1 MAQLGSKRLRPFWNQ
16 LYDAAEIP
24 LAWDLRRSRYSKAR
38 NVLNVSHIRTR
49 ENGMRQRPRSPKQEI
64 MRPLPKIKTLSARD
78 GAKLINAAMASLAVR
93 YRETYHFNHAN
104 PHEVYLADV
113 GDGVSVAVFGLLA
126 EHRFP
131 LECTMGYLILS
142 NGVPIGYGGSSVL
155 FKQVNTGV
163 NIFDEFRGSEAAFL
177 WTQVM
182 RVYHALVG
190 CTRFIANPYQ
200 FGGDNSEALKSG
212 AFWFYYRLGY
222 RPVLADIRTL
232 AQREDVRIRRNR
244 KYRSNIKTLRKLA
257 SCDMHLTLPGAR
269 ASELFDE
276 QWIETSSML
285 ATDYLGKTGGNARHE
300 SAPLAPFLAAAQP
313 AKWSREDKR
322 LTRELLRAKLGECEA
337 HYARLMSRHDKFL
350 MSLRKACK
358 RADRL

>member
-1 MAQLGSKRLRPFWNQ
+1 
-16 LYDAAEIP
+16 
-24 LAWDLRRSRYSKAR
+24 
-38 NVLNVSHIRTR
+38 
-49 ENGMRQRPRSPKQEI
+49 
-64 MRPLPKIKTLSARD
+64 
-78 GAKLINAAMASLAVR
+78 
-93 YRETYHFNHAN
+93 
-104 PHEVYLADV
+104 
-113 GDGVSVAVFGLLA
+113 
-126 EHRFP
+126 
-131 LECTMGYLILS
+131 MGYLILS

-222 RPVLADIRTL
+222 RPVLPAIRKL
-232 AQREDVRIRRNR
+232 ALREDARIRRNR
-244 KYRSNIKTLRKLA
+244 KYRSDIKTLRRLA

-276 QWIETSSML
+276 RWIETSSML
-285 ATDYLGKTGGNARHE
+285 ATEVLGAAGGKTRRE
-300 SAPLAPFLAAAQP
+300 SAAAVARKLARDLGSRSAQCGSLALAPIVASVQP
-313 AKWSREDKR
+313 ATWSTADKR
-322 LTRELLRAKLGECEA
+322 QTRELLLAKDGEHEA
-337 HYARLMSRHDKFL
+337 PYARLLAGHDKL
-350 MSLRKACK
+350 LISLRKTCRSAE
-358 RADRL
+358 